1 VKAAVYTEYGPP
13 DVVHVGEV
21 EKPVPKDNEILVR
34 IRATTICAADWR
46 LRKADPFLV
55 RLMNGLL
62 KPKIN
67 VLGAEFAGAI
77 ESVGKNVTRFRAGD
91 DVFGSPGFKFGAH
104 AEYICVPE
112 DGAVAMKPST
122 LTHEEAA
129 AVFFGAISAL
139 HFLRRANV
147 QTGQKVLIY
156 GASGSVGIFA
166 VQLAKHFGAH
176 VTGVCSTANLE
187 MVKSLGAD
195 EVVDYTRDDF
205 SRAGRVYDV
214 IVDTVGKSGFARSM
228 KSLKR
233 GGSYV
238 LVAGPIVAATLGAMW
253 ASLTGSAKITSG
265 VAKRV
270 DGDLAFLTGLIENG
284 KLRTVID
291 RRYPLEQIA
300 EAHRFAEAGHKKGHV
315 VVLVDPASNMSSSGR

>member
-1 VKAAVYTEYGPP
+1 MKAAVYTRYGPP
-13 DVVHVGEV
+13 DVVHIAEV
-21 EKPVPKDNEILVR
+21 EKPAPKDNEILVR
-34 IRATTICAADWR
+34 VRATTVCAADWR
-46 LRKADPFLV
+46 LRSADPFLV
-55 RLMNGLL
+55 RLMNGLF

-67 VLGAEFAGAI
+67 VLGAEFSGVV

-104 AEYICVPE
+104 AEYVCVTE
-112 DGAVAMKPST
+112 SALVMKPST
-122 LTHEEAA
+122 VTHEEAA
-129 AVFFGAISAL
+129 AVLFGGISAL

-147 QTGQKVLIY
+147 QAGQKVLVY
-156 GASGSVGIFA
+156 GASGSVGVFA

-195 EVVDYTRDDF
+195 DVVDYTTDDF

-214 IVDTVGKSGFARSM
+214 IVDTVGKSGFARSVT
-228 KSLKR
+228 SLKR

-238 LVAGPIVAATLGAMW
+238 LVAVPRPLFEAARGSMLA
-253 ASLTGSAKITSG
+253 AITGSAKVIGG
-265 VAKRV
+265 VARV
-270 DGDLAFLTGLIENG
+270 AEGDLSFLAGLIENR

-291 RRYPLEQIA
+291 RLYPLEQIV
-300 EAHRFAEAGHKKGHV
+300 EAHRYAEAGHKKGHV
-315 VVLVDPASNMSSSGR
+315 VIVIDQKHS

>member
-1 VKAAVYTEYGPP
+1 VKAAVYTRYGPP
-13 DVVHVGEV
+13 DVVHVAEI
-21 EKPVPKDNEILVR
+21 EKPAPKDSEILVR

-62 KPKIN
+62 RPTIN
-67 VLGAEFAGAI
+67 ALGAEFAGTI
-77 ESVGKNVTRFRAGD
+77 ESVGRNVTRFRAGD

-112 DGAVAMKPST
+112 HAVVKKPVT
-122 LTHEEAA
+122 QTHEEAA
-129 AVFFGAISAL
+129 AVLFGGISAL
-139 HFLRRANV
+139 HFLRRAKV
-147 QTGQKVLIY
+147 QTEHKVLIY
-156 GASGSVGIFA
+156 GASGSVGVFA

-195 EVVDYTRDDF
+195 HVVDYTREDF
-205 SRAGRVYDV
+205 SRAGRIYDV
-214 IVDTVGKSGFARSM
+214 VVDTVGKSGFARSM
-228 KSLKR
+228 KALKR

-238 LVAGPIVAATLGAMW
+238 LVAGPIWAATVGTMW
-253 ASLTGSAKITSG
+253 ASITGSAKITSG
-265 VAKRV
+265 VAKV
-270 DGDLAFLTGLIENG
+270 AHGDLSFLAGLLENG

-291 RRYPLEQIA
+291 RRYRLEQIA
-300 EAHRFAEAGHKKGHV
+300 DAHRYAEAGHKKGHV
-315 VVLVDPASNMSSSGR
+315 VIVIDQKNGT